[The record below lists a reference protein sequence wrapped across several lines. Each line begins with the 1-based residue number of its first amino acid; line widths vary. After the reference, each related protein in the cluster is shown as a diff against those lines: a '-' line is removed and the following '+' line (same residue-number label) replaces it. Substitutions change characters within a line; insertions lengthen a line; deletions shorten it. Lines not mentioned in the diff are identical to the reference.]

1 MSAAMNHER
10 GPRHTII
17 KNRFSLAATLFF
29 GLLFMILIGFRTG
42 VWNREKRAPALTATE
57 ITVKDTW
64 MSILQRNRKIG
75 YTHRMLTP
83 SETGFS
89 LTEVTYMKLN
99 VMGMAQEIFV
109 ETGGSLDKSFAL
121 SSFNFSLKS
130 GLFQFIAYG
139 GVKEK
144 NLIIYINGKRTVIP
158 IDEAIHLSA
167 GMVEAVWSKGLK
179 PGDSKTIDIFDPS
192 TLSKRPVTITVAGKE
207 TVKIMGEKIPSTKL
221 LIDFMGT
228 QQSAWMDDMGEIVK
242 EEGLLSLSLERTD
255 KEKALSGIS
264 DKPMDDVIDLASVKP
279 DKAIKR
285 PENLKKLIV
294 KIGGLKTSMDL
305 DGGRQTYR
313 DGLLTI
319 TRESPADLNAASGH
333 PDLSA
338 YLRPEPFIQSDHPEI
353 VTIARKITDGSQT
366 DLDKAL
372 KILQWMNQ
380 TIEKRPVVSIP
391 DALTTLQNKTGDC
404 NEHAVLAAAI
414 ARAAQLPADIESG
427 VVYMKG
433 GFFYHAW
440 NRLYIGNAWVTFDA
454 ALNQFPADVTH
465 IRLVQGGLEKQMD
478 LISVIGKMTLSIMG
492 DGE

>member
-1 MSAAMNHER
+1 
-10 GPRHTII
+10 
-17 KNRFSLAATLFF
+17 
-29 GLLFMILIGFRTG
+29 
-42 VWNREKRAPALTATE
+42 
-57 ITVKDTW
+57 
-64 MSILQRNRKIG
+64 
-75 YTHRMLTP
+75 
-83 SETGFS
+83 
-89 LTEVTYMKLN
+89 
-99 VMGMAQEIFV
+99 
-109 ETGGSLDKSFAL
+109 
-121 SSFNFSLKS
+121 
-130 GLFQFIAYG
+130 
-139 GVKEK
+139 
-144 NLIIYINGKRTVIP
+144 
-158 IDEAIHLSA
+158 
-167 GMVEAVWSKGLK
+167 
-179 PGDSKTIDIFDPS
+179 
-192 TLSKRPVTITVAGKE
+192 
-207 TVKIMGEKIPSTKL
+207 
-221 LIDFMGT
+221 
-228 QQSAWMDDMGEIVK
+228 
-242 EEGLLSLSLERTD
+242 
-255 KEKALSGIS
+255 
-264 DKPMDDVIDLASVKP
+264 
-279 DKAIKR
+279 
-285 PENLKKLIV
+285 
-294 KIGGLKTSMDL
+294 MDL

-372 KILQWMNQ
+372 KILEWMNQ